1 MYKVINTTF
10 GRNIMCIINKTKTIV
25 SDNTKSIDTLKRYKS
40 NIQTIILLSPNIMK
54 KYNDKELYNYVKN
67 KYN

>member
-1 MYKVINTTF
+1 MYKVINTTS

-25 SDNTKSIDTLKRYKS
+25 SDNTKSIDRLKHYES